1 MKVLIFYLTISIMPL
16 LIASEKEGYRFRGNV
31 SKDYYTDMESV
42 MEIDAG
48 PFTFAFNSNFKLS
61 HHFIS
66 NNELD
71 KNIEVT
77 STYTNVI
84 ATTKLDD
91 KVEINDDLL
100 KLNGTSVT
108 YQIDP
113 LSGHF
118 ISKKQDARSS
128 MLGQDDD
135 GLSYEEKFTNT
146 LYPLGPDSIRYIN
159 ETWIVD
165 QEHTF
170 NGEQMFTFEE
180 FSGTVK
186 IRTHYT
192 LKKVKEKKSKLIAYI
207 KEESRSEIMGTGIT
221 PKGDPIEMNQTI
233 ITLGN
238 IKFNLNNGLMEYRK
252 QTGSSTSD
260 LKFLEDDK
268 TETMHLSLIN
278 KLKQKIK

>member
-1 MKVLIFYLTISIMPL
+1 MKVLIFYLIIGIVPL
-16 LIASEKEGYRFRGNV
+16 LFSSEKEGYRFRGNV
-31 SKDYYTDMESV
+31 SKDYYTNMESV

-61 HHFIS
+61 NHFTS
-66 NNELD
+66 KNELSE
-71 KNIEVT
+71 NIEIT

-84 ATTKLDD
+84 ATRKIDD
-91 KVEINDDLL
+91 KVDINDDVL

-113 LSGHF
+113 LSGHYL
-118 ISKKQDARSS
+118 SKKQGVNSI
-128 MLGQDDD
+128 MLGQDVD
-135 GLSYEEKFTNT
+135 GLSYEERLANT

-170 NGEQMFTFEE
+170 NGEKVFTFEE

-207 KEESRSEIMGTGIT
+207 KEESNTKVIGTGIT
-221 PKGDPIEMNQTI
+221 PGGDPIEVNQTV
-233 ITLGN
+233 ITVGN
-238 IKFNLNNGLMEYRK
+238 IKFNLNDGLMEYQK

-260 LKFLEDDK
+260 LKFLENDK
-268 TETMHLSLIN
+268 TETMTLSIIN
-278 KLKQKIK
+278 KIKQKIK